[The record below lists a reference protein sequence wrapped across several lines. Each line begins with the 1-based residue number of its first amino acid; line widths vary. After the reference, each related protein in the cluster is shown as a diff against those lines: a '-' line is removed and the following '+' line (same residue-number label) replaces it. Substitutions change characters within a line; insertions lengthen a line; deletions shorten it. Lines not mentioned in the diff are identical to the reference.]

1 MEIQGQSLQRE
12 AKHGGSSKHSWS
24 TAQQLAGMTEALQ
37 DCCACVQ
44 RGRIRFSF
52 FTKISRRRKKQE
64 HKPTAFESSPL
75 LQHQPFVNFFCPFS
89 LRYRAPISTEISWLC
104 YVNWEAWY
112 WELLQTLCS
121 HWTQQSVIPW
131 RQPWTP
137 CSGWLGAQMR
147 KPMEK

>member
-24 TAQQLAGMTEALQ
+24 TAQQLAGVTEALQ

-52 FTKISRRRKKQE
+52 FTKISRKKN
-64 HKPTAFESSPL
+64 KNTNLLPLSPVPYCNTNSL
-75 LQHQPFVNFFCPFS
+75 WFFFCPFS

-121 HWTQQSVIPW
+121 HWTQQSAIPW